1 VSRGKTAPADG
12 QLSFGPAEVANS
24 SQQEVVRTICTQQ
37 PEVLSAQLLNDALE
51 AAHITSYEVGQLVGV
66 SESLV
71 NRWRSPNHRECPS
84 FVQLLKLPP
93 SFHFQLHRAMNRH
106 YGFGR
111 QLLARVLDDLGAVAV
126 AVGE

>member
-1 VSRGKTAPADG
+1 VKASRANG
-12 QLSFGPAEVANS
+12 QLSLPPTLLTNH
-24 SQQEVVRTICTQQ
+24 SQQESVRTTCSQE
-37 PEVLSAQLLNDALE
+37 PEVLSAQLLDAALKD
-51 AAHITSYEVGQLVGV
+51 AHITSYEVGQLVGV

-71 NRWRSPNHRECPS
+71 TRWRSPHHRECPS

-93 SFHFQLHRAMNRH
+93 SFHFELHRAMNRH

-111 QLLARVLDDLGAVAV
+111 QLLARVLEDLGAVAL

>member
-1 VSRGKTAPADG
+1 MRRSTSSADS
-12 QLSFGPAEVANS
+12 QLSLPPTLLTNS
-24 SQQEVVRTICTQQ
+24 SQQQPVRTICSQE
-37 PEVLSAQLLNDALE
+37 PEALSAQLFDQALD
-51 AAHITSYEVGQLVGV
+51 AAHITSYEVGQLAGV

-93 SFHFQLHRAMNRH
+93 AFHLELHRAMNRH

-111 QLLARVLDDLGAVAV
+111 QLLARVLDDLCGLAV
-126 AVGE
+126 AVGQ